1 MILSSIKRQ
10 YFVLSM
16 TIVSFFF
23 LFLFISYKNS
33 DHLRNIEKIT
43 YIASSLRFR
52 TYELA
57 LVASQLSHTSD
68 MTGKAMLSQHLQN
81 NIAVFE
87 SIMSFLKQSVASND
101 AGLLDIDPA
110 FDNEIKGLVMRVE
123 KGWEQDMKP
132 MLLAIDKLPAGEAI
146 RVSEQYN
153 KKSIDYVYNSLDK
166 VVGALERHNVTVM
179 KRFNRIRFYTLIIA
193 ILSALAIYY
202 YVKKRVVKPL
212 LLLIDA
218 SHKVENGSFDV
229 KVDVQ
234 NNDEMGEFC
243 RTFSHMVAALKKQF
257 EDVQQCN
264 RELVHLSGATN
275 ILLKIESSKGMY
287 NNVCE
292 TALKLFDLKMSWI
305 GLIQEGSYYV
315 KPMAHAGIENDYL
328 SRIKV
333 TWDDSPTGKG
343 PVGTAIRTRKP
354 SYMNTNDALFGPWRL
369 EAEKHGFGSV
379 LGVPLLIENRCIGAL
394 VLYSSTADFF
404 DERIIEQFHLYANT
418 TAAVI
423 ENLRLI
429 EYMVNTIARVG
440 EANDDYT
447 GNHTHRVGE
456 YCSVI
461 ARGLGLEESFI
472 RMIGMQANLHDIG
485 KVNTPI
491 YVLRKPGKLSD
502 EEFEIVKKHPLLGA
516 EMIGDHPS
524 LSMAK
529 NIALYH
535 HERWDGSGYPDKLK
549 GEAIPLE
556 SRIAN
561 LADQYDVL
569 RTGRI
574 YKKAF
579 DHETAC
585 KIILEGDGRTVP
597 QHFDPQVLN
606 VFRQK
611 APLFE
616 EIYQKYI
623 NFSIEKAETTGEV
636 AFEWTDELSVGVEEI
651 DKQHKELIL
660 LDHKLF
666 DMVNRK
672 DNLRQVGMAIDFLR
686 EYIIEHFQLEERYME
701 KYDYPD
707 REKHKG
713 QHQEFIND
721 FKTYENIYYE
731 NIVEPHMVLEL
742 KILIYN
748 WLVRHVAKTDKDMG
762 TFFKQKAGKLTS

>member
-10 YFVLSM
+10 YFVLSL

-23 LFLFISYKNS
+23 FFLFVAYKHS
-33 DHLRNIEKIT
+33 DHIRNIEKTT
-43 YIASSLRFR
+43 YIASGLRFR

-57 LVASQLSHTSD
+57 LLASQLSHTSD
-68 MTGKAMLSQHLQN
+68 MKEKAKLSQDLQN
-81 NIAVFE
+81 SIEVFE
-87 SIMSFLKQSVASND
+87 SIMSVLKQSVTSDNVALFD
-101 AGLLDIDPA
+101 FDPP
-110 FDNEIKGLVMRVE
+110 FDNQTKGLVMRVE
-123 KGWEQDMKP
+123 KEWEQDMKP
-132 MLLAIDKLPAGEAI
+132 MLLAIDKLPAREAM
-146 RVSEQYN
+146 RASEQYN
-153 KKSIDYVYNSLDK
+153 KKAINYVYNSLDK
-166 VVGALERHNVTVM
+166 VVGALERHNVSVM
-179 KRFNRIRFYTLIIA
+179 KRFNRIRFYTFIIA
-193 ILSALAIYY
+193 ILSALAIYF
-202 YVKKRVVKPL
+202 YVKKRVLRPL

-218 SHKVENGSFDV
+218 SRKVENRSFDV

-234 NNDEMGEFC
+234 SNDEMGEFC
-243 RTFSHMVAALKKQF
+243 RTFNHMVAALKQQF
-257 EDVQQCN
+257 EDLEQFN
-264 RELVHLSGATN
+264 RELLALSSATN
-275 ILLKIESSKGMY
+275 ILIKIESSKGMY
-287 NNVCE
+287 NNICE
-292 TALKLFDLKMSWI
+292 TALKLFDLKMLWI

-315 KPMAHAGIENDYL
+315 KPMAHAGIGNDYL

-333 TWDDSPTGKG
+333 TWDDSLTGRG
-343 PVGTAIRTRKP
+343 PVGTAIKTRKP
-354 SYMNTNDALFGPWRL
+354 SCMNADDALFAPWRL
-369 EAEKHGFGSV
+369 EAARHGFSSI

-394 VLYSSTADFF
+394 ALYSSIADFF
-404 DERIIEQFHLYANT
+404 DERKIKQFQLYANT

-429 EYMVNTIARVG
+429 EYMINTIARVG
-440 EANDDYT
+440 EANDEYT
-447 GNHTHRVGE
+447 GGHIRKVGE

-461 ARGLGLEESFI
+461 ARGLGLDESFV
-472 RMIGMQANLHDIG
+472 RMIGMQATLHDIG

-491 YVLRKPGKLSD
+491 YVLRKPDKLSD

-516 EMIGDHPS
+516 EMIGEHPA

-535 HERWDGSGYPDKLK
+535 HERWDGSGYPYKLK

-585 KIILEGDGRTVP
+585 KIILEGDGRTMP
-597 QHFDPQVLN
+597 HHFDPKVLN
-606 VFRQK
+606 VFRQT

-616 EIYQKYI
+616 KIYQKYV

-636 AFEWTDELSVGVEEI
+636 AFEWTAELSVGVEDI
-651 DKQHKELIL
+651 DNQHKELIL
-660 LDHKLF
+660 INRKLF
-666 DMVNRK
+666 DIVNRK
-672 DNLRQVGMAIDFLR
+672 ESLQHVGMAVDFLR
-686 EYIIEHFQLEERYME
+686 EYIIDHFQMEELYME
-701 KYDYPD
+701 KYGYPD
-707 REKHKG
+707 IEKHKS

-742 KILIYN
+742 KILINN
-748 WLVRHVAKTDKDMG
+748 WLVSHVAKTDKDMG
-762 TFFKQKAGKLTS
+762 KFLKQKIAES